1 VFLLARSPF
10 FERGKEGASRTK
22 RRIDGGTAKHGRD
35 IWGDVCERHDG
46 RRVCLCRMGE
56 PFQRRERL
64 FVCESQEAFMSLD
77 TLEVEGDDTVE
88 EGLIGRKDFS
98 MLRLVVQCRSY
109 RAGRLGHVCFLLAPC
124 ATPDIGYS
132 MPRTSFQQARA
143 QARTHLTPLS
153 RDGACGGLKPKMSR
167 KGNCWDNAAM
177 ESFFG
182 SLKEECVGNTIYAS
196 HEEARLALFIYLE
209 VYYNRIR
216 RHSTLGYV
224 SPLVYEQRILQQA
237 KEKRLT

>member
-1 VFLLARSPF
+1 MFLLARSPF
-10 FERGKEGASRTK
+10 FERGKEGARRTK

-124 ATPDIGYS
+124 APPDTEYS

-143 QARTHLTPLS
+143 QARTHLTPLP
-153 RDGACGGLKPKMSR
+153 RDGACGGLKPKMS
-167 KGNCWDNAAM
+167 
-177 ESFFG
+177 
-182 SLKEECVGNTIYAS
+182 
-196 HEEARLALFIYLE
+196 
-209 VYYNRIR
+209 
-216 RHSTLGYV
+216 
-224 SPLVYEQRILQQA
+224 
-237 KEKRLT
+237 